1 MPPMEDTYEIPLL
14 NYANVISFPAPSND
28 VQGLLKMYDE
38 FQSISNIKVSTI

>member
-14 NYANVISFPAPSND
+14 NYALNVISFPATPND

-38 FQSISNIKVSTI
+38 FQSTSNLKV